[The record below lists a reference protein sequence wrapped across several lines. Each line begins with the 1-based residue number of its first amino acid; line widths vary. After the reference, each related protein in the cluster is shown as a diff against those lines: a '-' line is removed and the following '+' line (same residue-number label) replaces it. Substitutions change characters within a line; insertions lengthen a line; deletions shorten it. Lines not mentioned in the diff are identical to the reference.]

1 MLESTNLSVQEV
13 QDNTD
18 TYGKYLQD
26 NDMNEYAQELI
37 KCFK

>member
-18 TYGKYLQD
+18 TYENIYKTTIWMSIYK
-26 NDMNEYAQELI
+26 N
-37 KCFK
+37 